1 MGSGCCIVNLES
13 EVAEQFFLFLLLIQV
28 AYCEIYLR

>member
-1 MGSGCCIVNLES
+1 MYNGIRQLES

-28 AYCEIYLR
+28 AYREIYLR